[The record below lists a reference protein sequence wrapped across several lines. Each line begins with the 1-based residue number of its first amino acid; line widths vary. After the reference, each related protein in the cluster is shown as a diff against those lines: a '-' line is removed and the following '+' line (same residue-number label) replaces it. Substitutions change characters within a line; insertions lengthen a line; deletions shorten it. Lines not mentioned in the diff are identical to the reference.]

1 MKKRFI
7 ILLLGFIFL
16 TGCTSYTEL
25 NDLSIVNTI
34 GIEKIKDIYKV
45 TLSVVDTNNYEND
58 DNYKKEITQ
67 ATGNNLTDAFNNL
80 YTSLDK
86 EIYIHHLETL
96 LLSSSLTYQDID
108 HINTYFNNRK
118 NNRNSFSVLY
128 TNSDIKEILES
139 NIDINSL
146 IETNSNNSSLVY
158 PLTYEKYLKVL
169 YEKKYSFIPTIT
181 YNKNTISVLGY
192 SYFYKNKFINLL
204 TKEENRSYNILNN
217 HINTLSLS
225 INNKYYL
232 ISSLDANTQFNN
244 ETTNIIINSYIYSE
258 EKNYIEKYNTYL
270 KDILDHFINKYS
282 YFKNYKI
289 KTYTKGETYEK

>member
-1 MKKRFI
+1 MKKVF
-7 ILLLGFIFL
+7 LLLIFTFLFL
-16 TGCTSYTEL
+16 TGCINYTEL

-45 TLSVVDTNNYEND
+45 TISVVDTNNYEND

-118 NNRNSFSVLY
+118 NNRNSFTVLY

-139 NIDINSL
+139 NVDINSL

-158 PLTYEKYLKVL
+158 PLTYENYLKVL

-181 YNKNTISVLGY
+181 YSNNSISVLGY
-192 SYFYKNKFINLL
+192 SYFYKNKYINLL

-225 INNKYYL
+225 IDNKYYL
-232 ISSLDANTQFNN
+232 ISSLDCNTQLHN
-244 ETTNIIINSYIYSE
+244 TTKNILINSYIYSE
-258 EKNYIEKYNTYL
+258 EKNYIEKYNQYI
-270 KDILDHFINKYS
+270 KDTLDHFIDKYN
-282 YFKNYKI
+282 YFQDYKI
-289 KTYTKGETYEK
+289 KLYTKGEIYEK